1 MQLFFFDLSIMIM
14 ICRMVVKRLFSGTRV
29 RLIVWVG
36 TNGRST
42 ANPLVSHALS
52 VVQMDTFVLNYI
64 IG

>member
-1 MQLFFFDLSIMIM
+1 
-14 ICRMVVKRLFSGTRV
+14 MVVKRLFSGTRV
-29 RLIVWVG
+29 RSIVWVG
-36 TNGRST
+36 TNGRSI